1 MLGAILQKFSE
12 KSPVTVMVHGLLERL
27 LAKEKIDE
35 WFNTNCQVQYTRHIL
50 FSSLVYLML
59 HVVCRIRNSVH
70 AAYRHSDF
78 VSNSVVAVYNKLK
91 GVETQTSAG
100 IVRYIAGEAES
111 IIREMNGTNPPWV
124 PGYKVRLLDGNCIE
138 KTEHRLQVLRGTKAG
153 ALPGKSLVVF
163 DPEVELAINVFP
175 CEDAYTQ
182 ERALLDQVLET
193 VQPKEIW
200 IADRNFC
207 VQDFLW
213 GIHDKGAYFVI
224 RHHQNMPYKPLSEE
238 KFVGNSAT
246 GRVFEQ
252 SVELSSSGGQTYEAR
267 RLIVYLKNPTRD
279 GEKTIAIF
287 TNLLPEVVDGLH
299 VAELYRHR
307 WGIETAFQKLEK
319 YFHSE
324 INTLGYPKAALFGFC
339 LALVAFNVYAVVMA
353 ALRAAYPDE
362 AINDE
367 ISDYYIAEE
376 ISATYTGMVLIVEDQ
391 EWTVF
396 RDGSTQ
402 EVSQLLID
410 FALKIELWRFKKSK
424 RGPKK
429 PAKPKNQFV
438 GKPHVSTARLLA
450 RKD

>member
-1 MLGAILQKFSE
+1 M
-12 KSPVTVMVHGLLERL
+12 
-27 LAKEKIDE
+27 
-35 WFNTNCQVQYTRHIL
+35 
-50 FSSLVYLML
+50 
-59 HVVCRIRNSVH
+59 
-70 AAYRHSDF
+70 
-78 VSNSVVAVYNKLK
+78 
-91 GVETQTSAG
+91 
-100 IVRYIAGEAES
+100 
-111 IIREMNGTNPPWV
+111 
-124 PGYKVRLLDGNCIE
+124 
-138 KTEHRLQVLRGTKAG
+138 
-153 ALPGKSLVVF
+153 VF
-163 DPEVELAINVFP
+163 DSEVELAINVFL

-182 ERALLDQVLET
+182 ERALLDEVLET
-193 VQPKEIW
+193 VRLKEIW

-224 RHHQNMPYKPLSEE
+224 RYHQNMPYKLLSEE

-252 SVELSSSGGQTYEAR
+252 SVELSSYGGQTYEAR
-267 RLIVYLKNPTRD
+267 RLIVYLKNSTRD

-287 TNLLPEVVDGLH
+287 TNLLLEVVDGLQ

-319 YFHSE
+319 YFYSE
-324 INTLGYPKAALFGFC
+324 INTLGYLKAALFGFC
-339 LALVAFNVYAVVMA
+339 LALVVFNVYAVVMA
-353 ALRAAYPDE
+353 SLRAAYLDE

-396 RDGSTQ
+396 RDGTTQ

-424 RGPKK
+424 QDTR
-429 PAKPKNQFV
+429 NRRNLR
-438 GKPHVSTARLLA
+438 TNLLENLMYLL
-450 RKD
+450 RDSLPGRIKRSLKLR

>member
-1 MLGAILQKFSE
+1 MLGTLLQKFADQ
-12 KSPVTVMVHGLLERL
+12 SPVTVMVHGLLERL
-27 LAKEKIDE
+27 LDKEKIDE
-35 WFNTNCQVQYTRHIL
+35 WFNTTCQVQYTRHIL

-78 VSNSVVAVYNKLK
+78 IKNSVVAVYDKRK
-91 GVETQTSAG
+91 GMETQTSAG
-100 IVRYIAGEAES
+100 MVRYIAGEAEGM
-111 IIREMNGTNPPWV
+111 IRAMKGTNPIGV
-124 PGYKVRLLDGNCIE
+124 PGYKIRLLDGNCIE
-138 KTEHRLQVLRGTKAG
+138 KTEHRLQVLRETKAG
-153 ALPGKSLVVF
+153 ALPGKSWVVF
-163 DPEVELAINVFP
+163 DPETDLAINVFP

-193 VQPKEIW
+193 VQPQEIW

-207 VQDFLW
+207 VQDFLY
-213 GIHDKGAYFVI
+213 GIHEKGAYFVI
-224 RHHQNMPYKPLSEE
+224 RHHQNMPYKSLSYKE
-238 KFVGNSAT
+238 FIGNSET
-246 GRVFEQ
+246 GSVFEHRVQ
-252 SVELSSSGGQTYEAR
+252 LRSSEGQTYSAR
-267 RLIVYLKNPTRD
+267 RIIVRRNKPTRN
-279 GEKTIAIF
+279 GEKELAVF
-287 TNLLPEVVDGLH
+287 TNLPQEVVDALQ
-299 VAELYRHR
+299 VAEWYRQR

-353 ALRAAYPDE
+353 ALRAAYPDQ

-376 ISATYTGMVLIVEDQ
+376 ISATYTGMVMIVGDE

-396 RDGSTQ
+396 RNGSTQ
-402 EVSQLLID
+402 EVGHLLID
-410 FALKIELWRFKKSK
+410 LALKMELWRFKKNK

-450 RKD
+450 GNG

>member
-1 MLGAILQKFSE
+1 M
-12 KSPVTVMVHGLLERL
+12 
-27 LAKEKIDE
+27 
-35 WFNTNCQVQYTRHIL
+35 
-50 FSSLVYLML
+50 
-59 HVVCRIRNSVH
+59 
-70 AAYRHSDF
+70 
-78 VSNSVVAVYNKLK
+78 
-91 GVETQTSAG
+91 
-100 IVRYIAGEAES
+100 
-111 IIREMNGTNPPWV
+111 
-124 PGYKVRLLDGNCIE
+124 
-138 KTEHRLQVLRGTKAG
+138 
-153 ALPGKSLVVF
+153 
-163 DPEVELAINVFP
+163 
-175 CEDAYTQ
+175 
-182 ERALLDQVLET
+182 
-193 VQPKEIW
+193 
-200 IADRNFC
+200 
-207 VQDFLW
+207 
-213 GIHDKGAYFVI
+213 
-224 RHHQNMPYKPLSEE
+224 
-238 KFVGNSAT
+238 
-246 GRVFEQ
+246 FEQ

-287 TNLLPEVVDGLH
+287 MNLLLEVVDGLQ

-353 ALRAAYPDE
+353 SLRAAYPDE

-396 RDGSTQ
+396 RDGTTQ